1 MADTDT
7 RAAPA
12 EQPRDESRSEARRDL
27 NKTVAQR
34 QKLLLAGIGGVA
46 LIAGSMFIFGGDDAE
61 DGEGAGSTTI
71 ETGALVNR
79 NLSQREFVATYG
91 NRLDAQGKAWGQAV
105 LRLRVP
111 VSRSRAAAAGL
122 SLTTATA
129 DQWGG
134 PPI

>member
-46 LIAGSMFIFGGDDAE
+46 LIAGSMFRCVPMGIPFAAMHTQCAIKFCVYVCANHGD
-61 DGEGAGSTTI
+61 
-71 ETGALVNR
+71 
-79 NLSQREFVATYG
+79 
-91 NRLDAQGKAWGQAV
+91 
-105 LRLRVP
+105 
-111 VSRSRAAAAGL
+111 
-122 SLTTATA
+122 
-129 DQWGG
+129 GG
-134 PPI
+134 PHSQQDLA